1 MKTSELIFNKVNRFL
16 ELFLITIFTL
26 LVLDVLF
33 QVFSRYILGGSFS
46 WTEEFAR
53 FSLIW
58 MTIVGAAYL
67 NAKKEHLSMD
77 FLYQKFSEPNKR
89 KASILV
95 EVFIFLFAL
104 MVMVIGG
111 INLVYTTLHLEQ
123 LSGTL
128 RIPLGYVYA
137 ILPFSG
143 LLIMCYSIYHI
154 SSVFSKKI
162 YKLMMSIEVLSI
174 IVLFVSFIVLLLL
187 KVPVAYSIG
196 IATTLSLL
204 LNIDRMPG
212 LTTIAQRMTTG
223 IDSFALL
230 AIPFFI
236 LAGEI
241 MKRGG
246 IANRLINFAKSLVA
260 SLPGGLAYVNVL
272 ASMLF
277 GAISGS
283 ALAAASAIGSIM
295 TDQNGRRRVPKN
307 VQRICKYHV
316 FNNRLINSTK

>member
-1 MKTSELIFNKVNRFL
+1 MRTAEYIFNKVNRFL

-33 QVFSRYILGGSFS
+33 QVFSRYILSGSFS

-53 FSLIW
+53 FALIW

-89 KASILV
+89 KASILI

-143 LLIMCYSIYHI
+143 LLMMCYSIYHI

-162 YKLMMSIEVLSI
+162 
-174 IVLFVSFIVLLLL
+174 
-187 KVPVAYSIG
+187 
-196 IATTLSLL
+196 
-204 LNIDRMPG
+204 NI
-212 LTTIAQRMTTG
+212 
-223 IDSFALL
+223 
-230 AIPFFI
+230 
-236 LAGEI
+236 
-241 MKRGG
+241 
-246 IANRLINFAKSLVA
+246 
-260 SLPGGLAYVNVL
+260 
-272 ASMLF
+272 
-277 GAISGS
+277 
-283 ALAAASAIGSIM
+283 
-295 TDQNGRRRVPKN
+295 
-307 VQRICKYHV
+307 
-316 FNNRLINSTK
+316 

>member
-1 MKTSELIFNKVNRFL
+1 MRTAEYIFNKVNRFL

-53 FSLIW
+53 FALIW

-95 EVFIFLFAL
+95 EVLIFLFAL

-137 ILPFSG
+137 IMPVSG
-143 LLIMCYSIYHI
+143 LLIMCYSFYHI
-154 SSVFSKKI
+154 SSIYSSKTHN
-162 YKLMMSIEVLSI
+162 L
-174 IVLFVSFIVLLLL
+174 
-187 KVPVAYSIG
+187 
-196 IATTLSLL
+196 
-204 LNIDRMPG
+204 
-212 LTTIAQRMTTG
+212 
-223 IDSFALL
+223 
-230 AIPFFI
+230 
-236 LAGEI
+236 
-241 MKRGG
+241 
-246 IANRLINFAKSLVA
+246 
-260 SLPGGLAYVNVL
+260 
-272 ASMLF
+272 
-277 GAISGS
+277 
-283 ALAAASAIGSIM
+283 
-295 TDQNGRRRVPKN
+295 
-307 VQRICKYHV
+307 
-316 FNNRLINSTK
+316 